1 MNIYIRK
8 CIYEKAAIP
17 FATILCPVL
26 DQMEGIK
33 DRHERVGAGVVVV
46 WRLGC
51 YLYIKNGREGVI
63 NLN

>member
-8 CIYEKAAIP
+8 YIHEKAAIP
-17 FATILCPVL
+17 FATVLCPVL
-26 DQMEGIK
+26 DQMERSK
-33 DRHERVGAGVVVV
+33 DRHEGVGARVAVV